1 MKVAPLNES
10 YNSNDRDISKNE
22 NVPHEF
28 IYVKPASKKSFII
41 YYIVELQKVKFL
53 YYLIADKPDDLSS
66 SSRSLGVRKDI
77 KDLAHIV
84 NVLAQNQVQPQGI
97 VQFFYNL

>member
-1 MKVAPLNES
+1 MKVAPLNDS
-10 YNSNDRDISKNE
+10 YNSNDKDISKNE
-22 NVPHEF
+22 NVPNEF

-66 SSRSLGVRKDI
+66 SLGVRKDI

-84 NVLAQNQVQPQGI
+84 NVLAQNQLQPEGI
-97 VQFFYNL
+97 LVL

>member
-28 IYVKPASKKSFII
+28 IYVKPASKKSFIM
-41 YYIVELQKVKFL
+41 YYLNINFTIEVQKAKFL
-53 YYLIADKPDDLSS
+53 YYLIADQPDNLSS
-66 SSRSLGVRKDI
+66 SLGVRKDI

-84 NVLAQNQVQPQGI
+84 NVLAQNQLQPEGI
-97 VQFFYNL
+97 LVL

>member
-1 MKVAPLNES
+1 MKVAPLNDS
-10 YNSNDRDISKNE
+10 YNSNDRDIPKTE
-22 NVPHEF
+22 NIPHEF
-28 IYVKPASKKSFII
+28 IYVNPASKKSFII

-66 SSRSLGVRKDI
+66 SLGVRKDI

-84 NVLAQNQVQPQGI
+84 NVLAQNQLPPQGI
-97 VQFFYNL
+97 LVL

>member
-28 IYVKPASKKSFII
+28 IYVKPASKKSFIM
-41 YYIVELQKVKFL
+41 YYLIINFTVEVQKVIFL
-53 YYLIADKPDDLSS
+53 YYLIADQPDNLSS
-66 SSRSLGVRKDI
+66 SLGVRKDI

-84 NVLAQNQVQPQGI
+84 NVLAQNQPPPQGI
-97 VQFFYNL
+97 LVL

>member
-10 YNSNDRDISKNE
+10 YNSNDKDISKNE

-28 IYVKPASKKSFII
+28 IYVKPASKKFFII

-53 YYLIADKPDDLSS
+53 YSLIADQPDDLSS
-66 SSRSLGVRKDI
+66 SLGVRKDI

-84 NVLAQNQVQPQGI
+84 NVLAQNQLQPEGI
-97 VQFFYNL
+97 LVL

>member
-10 YNSNDRDISKNE
+10 SNDKDISKNE

-28 IYVKPASKKSFII
+28 IYVKPASKKPFII
-41 YYIVELQKVKFL
+41 YYL
-53 YYLIADKPDDLSS
+53 YLNYTFKKSNPCSYYHPIADQPDDLSS
-66 SSRSLGVRKDI
+66 SLGVRKDI

-84 NVLAQNQVQPQGI
+84 NVLAQNQLQPEGI
-97 VQFFYNL
+97 LVL

>member
-53 YYLIADKPDDLSS
+53 YYLIADQPDDLSS
-66 SSRSLGVRKDI
+66 SSGVRKDI
-77 KDLAHIV
+77 KDLARIV
-84 NVLAQNQVQPQGI
+84 NVLAQNQLPPEGI
-97 VQFFYNL
+97 LIL

>member
-1 MKVAPLNES
+1 MKVAPLNDS
-10 YNSNDRDISKNE
+10 YNSNDKDIPKNE
-22 NVPHEF
+22 NIPHEF

-66 SSRSLGVRKDI
+66 SLGVRKDI

-84 NVLAQNQVQPQGI
+84 NVLAQNQLPPQGI
-97 VQFFYNL
+97 LVL

>member
-1 MKVAPLNES
+1 M
-10 YNSNDRDISKNE
+10 
-22 NVPHEF
+22 
-28 IYVKPASKKSFII
+28 KPASKKSFII

-66 SSRSLGVRKDI
+66 SLGVRKDI

-84 NVLAQNQVQPQGI
+84 NVLAQNQLPPQGI
-97 VQFFYNL
+97 LVL

>member
-1 MKVAPLNES
+1 MKVEPLNES
-10 YNSNDRDISKNE
+10 YGSNDKDISNNE

-66 SSRSLGVRKDI
+66 SLGIRKDM

-84 NVLAQNQVQPQGI
+84 NVLAQNQLPPQGI
-97 VQFFYNL
+97 LVI

>member
-1 MKVAPLNES
+1 MN
-10 YNSNDRDISKNE
+10 YT
-22 NVPHEF
+22 
-28 IYVKPASKKSFII
+28 
-41 YYIVELQKVKFL
+41 VELQKVIFL

-66 SSRSLGVRKDI
+66 SLGVRKDI

-97 VQFFYNL
+97 VQFLYNL

>member
-28 IYVKPASKKSFII
+28 IYVKPASKKPFII
-41 YYIVELQKVKFL
+41 YYL
-53 YYLIADKPDDLSS
+53 YLNYTFKKSNPCSYYHPIADQPDDLSS
-66 SSRSLGVRKDI
+66 SLGVRKDI

-84 NVLAQNQVQPQGI
+84 NVLAQNQLPPQGI
-97 VQFFYNL
+97 LVL